1 MSHSDASA
9 LRQVLVDELKSKGQI
24 NTSQVE
30 AAFRAVP
37 RHLFVPGTPL
47 EEAYS
52 DRVIPTK
59 RLDGQVVSSSSQPAI
74 MAIMLDQLGLEPGH
88 RVLEIGAGTGYNAA
102 LIAHIVGD
110 TGRVVTVDI
119 DEDIVAS
126 AREHLAAANF
136 REVQVVCTDGGY
148 GYADAAPYDR
158 IILTVGASD
167 LALAWWEQLKPGGR
181 LVLPLGIK
189 GEQQLSVAFERTDE
203 HLASLSVK
211 ACGFMMLR
219 GACAAAPTASQV
231 PIGPDPGLFLS
242 VAEVRSI
249 DAGKVYEWLTG
260 AHTDWETGIRITPYE
275 IFFSLQLWLTLHE
288 PCMDSL
294 MATGD
299 MVERGIVPPLVG
311 LGGEWKSVS
320 TSVLI
325 GKSGLAALMR
335 PPGQPVPLGDVC
347 DPSPEPPFALFV
359 RQFGSEESPAHRL
372 IGHIKAW
379 DEAGRP
385 SSEAWRIRAY
395 PKHSDYAPAENEQV
409 IEKRWTR
416 LVFDRPLGLDAQG
429 I

>member
-9 LRQVLVDELKSKGQI
+9 LRQVLVDELKSKGHI
-24 NTSQVE
+24 NTSRVE

-47 EEAYS
+47 EEVYS

-74 MAIMLDQLGLEPGH
+74 MAIMLEQLGLEPGH
-88 RVLEIGAGTGYNAA
+88 KVLEIGAGTGYNAA
-102 LIAHIVGD
+102 LIAHIVGE

-136 REVQVVCTDGGY
+136 KEVQVVCADGGY
-148 GYADAAPYDR
+148 GYADAALYDR
-158 IILTVGASD
+158 IILTVGAPD
-167 LALAWWEQLKPGGR
+167 LAPAWQEQLKPGGR
-181 LVLPLGIK
+181 LVLPLAIRGD
-189 GEQQLSVAFERTDE
+189 QQLSVAFERTDE

-219 GACAAAPTASQV
+219 GVSAAAPTETKIQ
-231 PIGPDPGLFLS
+231 IGREPGLFLD
-242 VAEVRSI
+242 VAEAHSI
-249 DAGKVYEWLTG
+249 DAGKVYEWLMGTH
-260 AHTDWETGIRITPYE
+260 ADWETGICITPYE
-275 IFFSLQLWLTLHE
+275 IFSSLWLWLTLHE
-288 PCMDSL
+288 PGMDGL

-311 LGGEWKSVS
+311 FGGEWKSVS

-335 PPGQPVPLGDVC
+335 PPGQPVPLSDVC
-347 DPSPEPPFALFV
+347 DLSPEPPFALFV
-359 RQFGSEESPAHRL
+359 RQFGSDESPAHRL
-372 IGHIKAW
+372 MSHVQAW

-395 PKHSDYAPAENEQV
+395 PKHSHYASTENEQV

-416 LVFDRPLGLDAQG
+416 LVFDRPQA
-429 I
+429 